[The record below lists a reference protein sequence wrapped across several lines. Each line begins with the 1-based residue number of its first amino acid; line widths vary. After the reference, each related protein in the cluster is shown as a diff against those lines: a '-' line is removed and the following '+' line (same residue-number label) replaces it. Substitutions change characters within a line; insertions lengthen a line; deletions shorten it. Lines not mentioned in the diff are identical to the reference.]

1 MGTKSRD
8 WESIGNYVSQIK
20 DEGLTYVEG
29 AKRFGLNVSDI
40 YEYNKRFKNQSSSES
55 ESESESEGS
64 CRGIGKVKDWKKIGE
79 YASRIHE
86 LGLKY
91 VDGAKEFGLDVSEI
105 YRYNSRMKEKKEQ
118 ASAEMNVV
126 DVGDVGTVCVDVESA
141 DELNNVNAPAS
152 ISLPES
158 KGFPPSTR
166 TVTVDAGADVEF
178 GSLGLPSEVEKL
190 IVNYRREN
198 PYHGYKRIED
208 DLKNHYFVVVSR
220 KKIREVLKF
229 HGLIESVDSSFDKDC
244 VNGNVGKVKGLR
256 RFEAS
261 YPRELYQMDITYV
274 YLVNNAIYY
283 LVIIIDDYSRFCV
296 ASELRRDQR
305 GLSMIEVLHRAIE
318 RYGKPTKLL
327 TDQGSSFYSWSPE
340 QTLFARYLDD
350 MKIEHIVADP
360 HSPQTLGKVERL
372 NQTVQRELLNKS
384 HFSGYEEAYRS
395 IETYFRCY
403 NYERPHQGISGAVPA
418 SRFQGIIG
426 ETCRIESDLC
436 GHGLDFSRGYLVF
449 KIPEHTISIVCSGGG
464 LQVFLDGH
472 LLKYSQKGASHEDN

>member
-8 WESIGNYVSQIK
+8 WESIGNYVAKIRS
-20 DEGLTYVEG
+20 EGLTYVEG
-29 AKRFGLNVSDI
+29 AKRLGLNVSDI

-55 ESESESEGS
+55 ESEGS
-64 CRGIGKVKDWKKIGE
+64 SRGIGKVKNWKKIGE
-79 YASRIHE
+79 YVSRIRE
-86 LGLKY
+86 LGLNY

-105 YRYNSRMKEKKEQ
+105 YRYNSRMKEKKGQ
-118 ASAEMNVV
+118 ASVEMETV
-126 DVGDVGTVCVDVESA
+126 DVGAVCDKSA
-141 DELNNVNAPAS
+141 DDLDVNAPAS
-152 ISLPES
+152 VSAQECRNS
-158 KGFPPSTR
+158 SPPTC
-166 TVTVDAGADVEF
+166 TIDVDVDAGVEY
-178 GSLGLPSEVEKL
+178 GTLGLPSEVEKL

-198 PYHGYKRIED
+198 PDHGYKRIED
-208 DLKNHYFVVVSR
+208 DLKSHYFVVVSR
-220 KKIREVLKF
+220 KKIREVLKY
-229 HGLIESVDSSFDKDC
+229 HGLIGSVDSSFDKDS
-244 VNGNVGKVKGLR
+244 VNGNIGKVKGLR

-274 YLVNNAIYY
+274 YLANNAIYY

-296 ASELRRDQR
+296 GSELRRDQR

-318 RYGKPTKLL
+318 RYGKPAKLL
-327 TDQGSSFYSWSPE
+327 TDQGSSFYSWSRE

-372 NQTVQRELLNKS
+372 NQTVQRELLNKC
-384 HFSGYEEAYRS
+384 HLSGYEEAYRS
-395 IETYFRCY
+395 IETYFHHY
-403 NYERPHQGISGAVPA
+403 NYERPHQGIGGAVPA

-449 KIPEHTISIVCSGGG
+449 KMPEHTISIVCSGGD

-472 LLKYSQKGASHEDN
+472 LLIVDESLKLDEKPELTQSSSKKL